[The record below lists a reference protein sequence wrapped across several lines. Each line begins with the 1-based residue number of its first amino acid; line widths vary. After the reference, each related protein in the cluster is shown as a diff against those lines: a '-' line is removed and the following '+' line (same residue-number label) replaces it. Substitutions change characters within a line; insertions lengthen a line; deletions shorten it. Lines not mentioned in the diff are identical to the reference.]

1 MTKSHI
7 TRMLVAEH
15 VVGGHHAAGLAY
27 KGKDWKASILKIM
40 KKRSAEAIVSSVT
53 EEMDKPRVAMS
64 ARAGFE
70 AAMKN

>member
-1 MTKSHI
+1 
-7 TRMLVAEH
+7 MLVAEH
-15 VVGGHHAAGLAY
+15 GVHAPRSANFAE
-27 KGKDWKASILKIM
+27 KGPDWKASAV
-40 KKRSAEAIVSSVT
+40 KRKMDSAEAIVSSVT

>member
-1 MTKSHI
+1 MTKVHI
-7 TRMLVAEH
+7 TRRLVAEH
-15 VVGGHHAAGLAY
+15 GVAPHYPANLSETGQA
-27 KGKDWKASILKIM
+27 WKASTLKM
-40 KKRSAEAIVSSVT
+40 KTVSAEAIVSSVT

>member
-1 MTKSHI
+1 
-7 TRMLVAEH
+7 MLVAEH
-15 VVGGHHAAGLAY
+15 TVGGHRPAGLTEE
-27 KGKDWKASILKIM
+27 GKDWTASILKM

-70 AAMKN
+70 AAVKN